1 MLLKQTEGPVPN
13 NLWSTVNL
21 VSLNYTQPLVEKTL
35 QKKTPYMSLYVSDT
49 GQMY

>member
-1 MLLKQTEGPVPN
+1 MLFKQTEGPVPN

-21 VSLNYTQPLVEKTL
+21 VSLNYTQPLVEKRLT
-35 QKKTPYMSLYVSDT
+35 KKDPLYVSDT